1 MASSDDAARSDG
13 TTPATLPPSNCK
25 IAGTRPLDPVAAEA
39 AARDLL
45 EALGADLDHEGLR
58 DTPRRVAA
66 AYGELL
72 TPQPFDAT
80 TFPNEGGYDELV
92 VVRDVPFHSLCMHHL
107 LPFIGVA
114 HVAYLPGERII
125 GLSKLARVVEHF
137 ARDLQVQERLTV
149 QIADWLQDELA
160 PRAVGVVMEAE
171 HTCMTIRGVRA
182 PGARTVT
189 SALYGTLRSDPS
201 TRQEFLNLTGAGR
214 R

>member
-1 MASSDDAARSDG
+1 
-13 TTPATLPPSNCK
+13 
-25 IAGTRPLDPVAAEA
+25 LDSAAAEI

-45 EALGADLDHEGLR
+45 QALGADLDHEGLR

-92 VVRDVPFHSLCMHHL
+92 VLRDVPFHSLCMHHL
-107 LPFIGVA
+107 LPFVGVA
-114 HVAYLPGERII
+114 HIAYLPDERII

-149 QIADWLQDELA
+149 QVADWLQDELA

-171 HTCMTIRGVRA
+171 HTCMTIRGVKK
-182 PGARTVT
+182 PGAVTIT
-189 SALYGTLRSDPS
+189 SAIRGGFRKDPR
-201 TRQEFLNLTGAGR
+201 TRAEAMALIR
-214 R
+214 EKY

>member
-1 MASSDDAARSDG
+1 MASSHDAAGTDG
-13 TTPATLPPSNCK
+13 GTPAILPPADRK
-25 IAGTRPLDPVAAEA
+25 IAGARPLDPAAAEA

-45 EALGADLDHEGLR
+45 QALGADLDHEGLR

-72 TPQPFDAT
+72 TPTPFDAT
-80 TFPNEGGYDELV
+80 TFSNEGGYDELV

-107 LPFIGVA
+107 LPFVGVA
-114 HVAYLPGERII
+114 HIAYLPGERII

-189 SALYGTLRSDPS
+189 SALYGTLRSDPR
-201 TRQEFLNLTGAGR
+201 TRQEFLDLTRAGR